1 MNELLLEIHSEENT
15 LYYILEIHWHPHSI
29 SLTLSHVDTLLPNE
43 LVSKKEMPAYD
54 VNENSILWNF

>member
-1 MNELLLEIHSEENT
+1 MNELP
-15 LYYILEIHWHPHSI
+15 LEIHWHPHSI

-54 VNENSILWNF
+54 VNENSILWNFWDVPD